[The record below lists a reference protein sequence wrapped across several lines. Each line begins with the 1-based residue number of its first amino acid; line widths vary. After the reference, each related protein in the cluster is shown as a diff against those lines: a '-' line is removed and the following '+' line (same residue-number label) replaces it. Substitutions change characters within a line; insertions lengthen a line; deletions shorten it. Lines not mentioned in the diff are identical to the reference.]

1 MPVQLR
7 EPLGQ
12 ILVGMGLV
20 SQDQV
25 EEALRRQ
32 EETGQPIGQTLI
44 DLGYLTQADVV
55 KALGAQFGM
64 DVVNL
69 AKMDIPPDVVEK
81 VPVSMASAYKIMPV
95 GFEDNVLTVAM
106 ADPLNFKALD
116 DLHFLLSYEIRG
128 AISNA
133 EAVEAAHERYYS
145 GEEESMED
153 IFAQLDRE
161 IGVRMPSSSAE
172 SIDLES
178 IEELAE
184 AAPVRRLLSLVLL
197 QAIKERASDIH
208 FEPFEDEFKMRYRI
222 DGALYEMI
230 PPPRH
235 LSLAIISRIKVMAN
249 LNIAERRLPQDG
261 RIPLNI
267 GGNPVELRVS
277 VLPTAYGESVVMR
290 VLDRSVVSLDL
301 RQLGMLE
308 EEVDLTRNLIFRPN
322 GIVLVTGP
330 TGCGKTTTLYAA
342 LEEANDIG
350 TKIVTTEDPVEY
362 DLDGIIQIQIR
373 PEIGLNFASCLRHIL
388 RHDPDKILVGE
399 IRDLETAQIA
409 IQASLTGHV
418 VFSTLHTN
426 DAPSAITR
434 MMEIGVEPYLI
445 TATCQAVIAQRLVR
459 KICVHCR
466 EEYQPTEEALME
478 LGLTPDDV
486 KGRTFYRGRGCDRCN
501 NVGYRGR
508 TGIFEFMMMDDA
520 VRDVILAQGSL
531 VQLRTEARRRGMRT
545 MRESGLRAIFDGV
558 TTISEVVHATVF
570 ED

>member
-1 MPVQLR
+1 MPGQLR

-25 EEALRRQ
+25 TEALSRQ
-32 EETGQPIGQTLI
+32 EETGQPIGQTLV
-44 DLGYLTQADVV
+44 DLGYLAINDVV
-55 KALGAQFGM
+55 AALGAQFGM
-64 DVVNL
+64 EVVDL
-69 AKMDIPPDVVEK
+69 STMAIPPDVIEK
-81 VPVSMASAYKIMPV
+81 VPVSMATAYKIMPFS
-95 GFEDNVLTVAM
+95 FEGNTLGVAM

-133 EAVEAAHERYYS
+133 DDVQAAHEKYYT

-153 IFAQLDRE
+153 LFAQLDRD
-161 IGVRMPSSSAE
+161 IGVRMPATAAE

-249 LNIAERRLPQDG
+249 MNIAERRLPQDG

-277 VLPTAYGESVVMR
+277 VLPTVFGESVVMR
-290 VLDRSVVSLDL
+290 VLDRSVVNLDL
-301 RQLGMLE
+301 RQLGMSE
-308 EEVDLTRNLIFRPN
+308 EQVDLMRSLIFRPN

-330 TGCGKTTTLYAA
+330 TGCGKTTSLYAA
-342 LEEANDIG
+342 LEEANDVG
-350 TKIVTTEDPVEY
+350 TKIITTEDPVEY

-373 PEIGLNFASCLRHIL
+373 PEIGLNFSDCLRHIL

-399 IRDLETAQIA
+399 VRDLETAQIA
-409 IQASLTGHV
+409 VQASLTGHV

-434 MMEIGVEPYLI
+434 LVEMGVEPFLI
-445 TATCQAVIAQRLVR
+445 TATCQAVVAQRLVR
-459 KICVHCR
+459 KICTHCR
-466 EEYQPTEEALME
+466 EEYRPTEESLME

-486 KGRTFYRGRGCDRCN
+486 AGRTFYRGRGCDRCN
-501 NVGYRGR
+501 NVGYHGR
-508 TGIFEFMMMDDA
+508 TGIFEFMLMDDA
-520 VRDVILAQGSL
+520 IRDVILAQGSL
-531 VQLRTEARRRGMRT
+531 GQLRSEARNQGMHT
-545 MRESGLRAIFDGV
+545 LRESGLRAIFDGV
-558 TTISEVVHATVF
+558 TTVSEIVGATVF
-570 ED
+570 EE